1 MTKQTMIEKL
11 NPANR
16 DLQIAEIG
24 LNQQM
29 LPVFW
34 GLLFAA
40 AIAWIFLSRRLYD
53 RLKHFYPRIFEV
65 LGNPELIMKNSL
77 STNYRV
83 IMFLFRGEYES
94 TNDIEIIR
102 LCQGLRY
109 VFLIFVTCFLG
120 SLLLLFDKTF

>member
-1 MTKQTMIEKL
+1 MIEKFA
-11 NPANR
+11 PASR
-16 DLQIAEIG
+16 ELQLAEIG

-40 AIAWIFLSRRLYD
+40 AIAWIFLSRRLYG
-53 RLKHFYPRIFEV
+53 RLKHSYPEIFEV
-65 LGNPELIMKNSL
+65 LGKPALIMKDSL
-77 STNYRV
+77 ATNYRV
-83 IMFLFRGEYES
+83 IMFLFRGEHE
-94 TNDIEIIR
+94 TINDIEIIR

-120 SLLLLFDKTF
+120 SLLLLF

>member
-1 MTKQTMIEKL
+1 MIEKFA
-11 NPANR
+11 PASR
-16 DLQIAEIG
+16 ELQLAEIG

-40 AIAWIFLSRRLYD
+40 AIAWVFLSRRLYG
-53 RLKHFYPRIFEV
+53 RLKHSYPGIFEV
-65 LGNPELIMKNSL
+65 LGNPELIMKDSL
-77 STNYRV
+77 ATNYRV
-83 IMFLFRGEYES
+83 IMFLFRGEYET
-94 TNDIEIIR
+94 TNDLEIIR

-120 SLLLLFDKTF
+120 SLLLLF